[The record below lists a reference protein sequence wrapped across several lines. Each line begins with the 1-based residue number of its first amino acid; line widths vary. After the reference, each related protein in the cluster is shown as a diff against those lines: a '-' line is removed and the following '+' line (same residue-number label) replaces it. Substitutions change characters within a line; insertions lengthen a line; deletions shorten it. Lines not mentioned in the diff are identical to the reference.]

1 MTRRPLILLVGMIG
15 MGLLAGCLAIPGSRA
30 TPTPLPPEAATA
42 TAALG
47 AKLTAIA
54 VATAHPATPAPPEEY
69 PTVTEA
75 WTPGANEI
83 VASDS
88 GKTYAIGVT
97 TRISLILE
105 RAAYPPENL
114 TVTCVPAEVLGRV
127 SNLPQVPPQY
137 YAVRYEGVKAGECLI
152 RNDAFQVTIKVV
164 EQP

>member
-1 MTRRPLILLVGMIG
+1 
-15 MGLLAGCLAIPGSRA
+15 MGLLANCLATSGPQLTLTS
-30 TPTPLPPEAATA
+30 LPPEASTT

-54 VATAHPATPAPPEEY
+54 AETAYPATPASTEEY
-69 PTVTEA
+69 PTVTES

-83 VASDS
+83 VAGDS

-105 RAAYPPENL
+105 RAVYPPENL
-114 TVTCVPAEVLGRV
+114 AVTCVPAEVLGRV
-127 SNLPQVPPQY
+127 SNLPQGPPQY
-137 YAVRYEGVKAGECLI
+137 YAVRFEGVQPGQCLI
-152 RNDAFQVTIKVV
+152 RNGAFQVTIKVV

>member
-1 MTRRPLILLVGMIG
+1 MIG
-15 MGLLAGCLAIPGSRA
+15 MGLLAGCLVTSGPQA
-30 TPTPLPPEAATA
+30 TPTPLPPAAATV

-54 VATAHPATPAPPEEY
+54 AATAHPATPAPPEDY
-69 PTVTEA
+69 PTVTES
-75 WTPGANEI
+75 WTPGADEI
-83 VASDS
+83 VAGDS
-88 GKTYAIGVT
+88 GKTYTIGVT

-137 YAVRYEGVKAGECLI
+137 YAARFEGVKAGECLI
-152 RNDAFQVTIKVV
+152 RNGAFQVTLKVV